1 MIKYRRKEPQKWIG
15 LFVLTITLIVPILHS
30 CSSIRITER
39 IGMDYNLSDTNFLIL
54 KGTFV
59 DSAIVDYPKKSNNL
73 TGCIYAPCT
82 VKIEPLTPN
91 KLKYSYFIKDS
102 LVTSKVLKGKLKDG
116 YFMQRTKFGVEFTF
130 GPLLWG
136 PGTQNF
142 AYGITK
148 ENNLIYLESH
158 GGVAIFIVLPFFAG
172 GGDSKN
178 EYKRIE

>member
-1 MIKYRRKEPQKWIG
+1 MGK
-15 LFVLTITLIVPILHS
+15 
-30 CSSIRITER
+30 
-39 IGMDYNLSDTNFLIL
+39 DYYLLETDYMKL

-59 DSAIVDYPKKSNNL
+59 DSTIVDYPKKSNNL
-73 TGCIYAPCT
+73 KGYMYAPCL
-82 VKIEPLTPN
+82 VNIEPLTPN

-102 LVTSKVLKGKLKDG
+102 LVTSKVLKGKMKNG
-116 YFMQRTKFGVEFTF
+116 YFMQRSKFVTEFTF

-136 PGTQNF
+136 PGTQKI

-178 EYKRIE
+178 VYKRIE